1 MEVRGDGNITIPLIG
16 VTVGATAIG
25 VDGSGF
31 IRKLSSS
38 KRYKKDIEPIDI
50 GLDFINSLSPVKFK
64 MKEDDAE
71 SVGLIAEDMID
82 NRFVTYSQIDMEDE
96 SKGLQVEGVN
106 YQALIAPLIKSIQE
120 LKAEIETL
128 KTQINK

>member
-1 MEVRGDGNITIPLIG
+1 
-16 VTVGATAIG
+16 
-25 VDGSGF
+25 
-31 IRKLSSS
+31 
-38 KRYKKDIEPIDI
+38 
-50 GLDFINSLSPVKFK
+50 
-64 MKEDDAE
+64 
-71 SVGLIAEDMID
+71 MID
-82 NRFVTYSQIDMEDE
+82 NRFVTYSQIDMKDE